1 MKDNIMKNYVIITE
15 STSDITKEL
24 VEELGVIVIPMNFE
38 MNQKSYTH
46 YPDAR
51 EMGVHEFYEALKAGS
66 KSVTSLVNTQSF
78 LNYFEPIIKEGNDI
92 LYIGFSSGLSGTYN
106 SAVIAREELL
116 EKYPDANIS
125 CIDTKAASAG
135 EGLLVYTAANK
146 KKEGLSLTELD
157 TWLRENVLN
166 LCHWFTVDDLFHLKR
181 GGRVSALSAGIGTAL
196 NIKPI
201 LHVDDEGHL
210 IPMEKVRGR
219 KKSLL
224 ALLDHMVET
233 STRPEEQVVFI
244 GHGDAI
250 EDAKFLADQIKEK
263 LHVKD
268 VILTPIGP
276 VVGSHSGPG
285 TIALFFFGTKR

>member
-1 MKDNIMKNYVIITE
+1 MKNYVIITE
-15 STSDITKEL
+15 STSDITQGIAD
-24 VEELGVIVIPMNFE
+24 ELGIVVIPMNFE
-38 MNQKSYTH
+38 VNQKSYIH

-51 EMGVHEFYEALKAGS
+51 ELGIHEFYEALKSGG
-66 KSVTSLVNTQSF
+66 KSVTSLINTQIF
-78 LNYFEPIIKEGNDI
+78 MNYFEPIIQEGNDI

-116 EKYPDANIS
+116 EKYPDANI
-125 CIDTKAASAG
+125 CCVDTKAASAG

-146 KKEGLSLTELD
+146 KQEGLSLTELD
-157 TWLRENVLN
+157 KWLNENVLN

-224 ALLDHMVET
+224 ALLNHMEET
-233 STRPEEQVVFI
+233 CTNPQEQVVFI

-250 EDAKFLADQIKEK
+250 DDANYLAEQIKEK
-263 LHVKD
+263 LLVKE
-268 VILTPIGP
+268 VKVMPIGP
-276 VVGSHSGPG
+276 VIGSHSGPG

>member
-1 MKDNIMKNYVIITE
+1 MRDYVIITE

-24 VEELGVIVIPMNFE
+24 VEELGVIVIPMEFE
-38 MNQKSYTH
+38 MNQKSYIH

-51 EMGVHEFYEALKAGS
+51 EMGIHEFYEGLKAGN
-66 KSVTSLVNTQSF
+66 KSVTSLVNTQIF
-78 LNYFEPIIKEGNDI
+78 LNYFEPILKEGKDI

-106 SAVIAREELL
+106 SAVIAREELI
-116 EKYPDANIS
+116 EKYPDGNIS

-135 EGLLVYTAANK
+135 EGLLVYTAAVK
-146 KKEGLSLTELD
+146 KKEGLTFEEVD
-157 TWLRENVLN
+157 TWLRENILH

-196 NIKPI
+196 NIKPV

-224 ALLDHMVET
+224 ALLKHMVET
-233 STRPEEQVVFI
+233 CTNPNEQVIFI
-244 GHGDAI
+244 GHGDAL
-250 EDAKFLADQIKEK
+250 EEANFLAEQIKEK
-263 LHVKD
+263 LQVKD
-268 VILTPIGP
+268 VKIMPIGP

-285 TIALFFFGTKR
+285 TIAIFFYGTNR

>member
-1 MKDNIMKNYVIITE
+1 
-15 STSDITKEL
+15 
-24 VEELGVIVIPMNFE
+24 
-38 MNQKSYTH
+38 
-46 YPDAR
+46 
-51 EMGVHEFYEALKAGS
+51 MGIHEFYEALKAGS
-66 KSVTSLVNTQSF
+66 KSVTSLINTQTF
-78 LNYFEPIIKEGNDI
+78 LNYFEPVIKEGNDI

-106 SAVIAREELL
+106 SAVIARDELI
-116 EKYPDANIS
+116 EKYPDTNI
-125 CIDTKAASAG
+125 CCVDTKAASAG
-135 EGLLVYTAANK
+135 EGLLVYTAAMK
-146 KKEGLSLTELD
+146 KKEGYSLTELD
-157 TWLRENVLN
+157 SWLRENVLH

-224 ALLDHMVET
+224 ALLDHMAET
-233 STRPEEQVVFI
+233 CTNPQDQVIFI

-250 EDAKFLADQIKEK
+250 DDAGFLAEQIKEK

>member
-1 MKDNIMKNYVIITE
+1 MKNYVIITE
-15 STSDITKEL
+15 STSDITQEL
-24 VEELGVIVIPMNFE
+24 VEELGVIVIPMDFE
-38 MNQKSYTH
+38 INQKSYSH

-51 EMGVHEFYEALKAGS
+51 EMGIHEFYEALKAGG
-66 KSVTSLVNTQSF
+66 KSVTSLINTQTF
-78 LNYFEPIIKEGNDI
+78 LNYFESAIKEGNDI

-106 SAVIAREELL
+106 SAVIARDELL
-116 EKYPDANIS
+116 EKYPEAAIS

-146 KKEGLSLTELD
+146 KKEGLSLTELES
-157 TWLRENVLN
+157 WLRENVLH

-196 NIKPI
+196 NIKPV

-219 KKSLL
+219 KKSLM
-224 ALLDHMVET
+224 ALLEHMVET
-233 STRPEEQVVFI
+233 CTNPQEQVVFI

-250 EDAKFLADQIKEK
+250 EDAGFLADQIKEK
-263 LHVKD
+263 LSVKD

-276 VVGSHSGPG
+276 VVGTHSGPG

>member
-1 MKDNIMKNYVIITE
+1 MKNYVIITE

-24 VEELGVIVIPMNFE
+24 VDELGVIVIPMNFE

-66 KSVTSLVNTQSF
+66 KSVTSLVNTQIF

-116 EKYPDANIS
+116 DKYPDANIS

-135 EGLLVYTAANK
+135 EGLLVYTAAIK
-146 KKEGLSLTELD
+146 KKEGLSLTELEA
-157 TWLRENVLN
+157 WLREHVLN

-233 STRPEEQVVFI
+233 CTNPEDQVIFI
-244 GHGDAI
+244 GHGDAL
-250 EDAKFLADQIKEK
+250 EDAGFLAEQIKEK

>member
-1 MKDNIMKNYVIITE
+1 MRNYVIITE

-46 YPDAR
+46 YPDGR

-66 KSVTSLVNTQSF
+66 KSVTSLVNTQTF
-78 LNYFEPIIKEGNDI
+78 LNYFEPVIKEGNDI

-106 SAVIAREELL
+106 SAVIASEELL
-116 EKYPDANIS
+116 EKYPDARIS

-146 KKEGLSLTELD
+146 QKEGLSLTELD
-157 TWLRENVLN
+157 AWLRENVLK

-201 LHVDDEGHL
+201 LHVDDDGHL

-233 STRPEEQVVFI
+233 STNPEEQVIFI
-244 GHGDAI
+244 GHGDAM
-250 EDAKFLADQIKEK
+250 EDAEFLAEQIKEK

>member
-1 MKDNIMKNYVIITE
+1 
-15 STSDITKEL
+15 
-24 VEELGVIVIPMNFE
+24 
-38 MNQKSYTH
+38 
-46 YPDAR
+46 
-51 EMGVHEFYEALKAGS
+51 
-66 KSVTSLVNTQSF
+66 
-78 LNYFEPIIKEGNDI
+78 
-92 LYIGFSSGLSGTYN
+92 
-106 SAVIAREELL
+106 
-116 EKYPDANIS
+116 
-125 CIDTKAASAG
+125 
-135 EGLLVYTAANK
+135 VYTAVNK

-157 TWLRENVLN
+157 SWLRENVLN

-224 ALLDHMVET
+224 ALLDHMEET
-233 STRPEEQVVFI
+233 CTNPRDQVVFI
-244 GHGDAI
+244 GHGDAL
-250 EDAKFLADQIKEK
+250 EDAGYLAEQIKEK
-263 LHVKD
+263 LHVRD

>member
-1 MKDNIMKNYVIITE
+1 MRNYVIITE

-46 YPDAR
+46 YPDGR

-66 KSVTSLVNTQSF
+66 KSVTSLVNTQTF
-78 LNYFEPIIKEGNDI
+78 LNYFEPVIKEGNDI

-106 SAVIAREELL
+106 SAVIASEELL
-116 EKYPDANIS
+116 EKYPDARIS
-125 CIDTKAASAG
+125 CIDTKAASA
-135 EGLLVYTAANK
+135 
-146 KKEGLSLTELD
+146 
-157 TWLRENVLN
+157 
-166 LCHWFTVDDLFHLKR
+166 
-181 GGRVSALSAGIGTAL
+181 
-196 NIKPI
+196 
-201 LHVDDEGHL
+201 
-210 IPMEKVRGR
+210 
-219 KKSLL
+219 
-224 ALLDHMVET
+224 LLDHMVET
-233 STRPEEQVVFI
+233 STNPEEQVIFI
-244 GHGDAI
+244 GHGDAM
-250 EDAKFLADQIKEK
+250 EDAEFLAEQIKEK

>member
-1 MKDNIMKNYVIITE
+1 MKNYVIITE
-15 STSDITKEL
+15 STSDITLEL
-24 VEELGVIVIPMNFE
+24 VEELEVIVIPMNFE
-38 MNQKSYTH
+38 LDQKSYLH

-51 EMGVHEFYEALKAGS
+51 ELGIHEFYEALKAGS
-66 KSVTSLVNTQSF
+66 KSVTSLINTQTF
-78 LNYFEPIIKEGNDI
+78 LNYFEPVIKEGNDI

-116 EKYPDANIS
+116 EKYPEANIC

-135 EGLLVYTAANK
+135 EGLFVYTAATK
-146 KKEGLSLTELD
+146 KKEGLTLTQLEE
-157 TWLRENVLN
+157 WLRKNVLN

-196 NIKPI
+196 NIKPV
-201 LHVDDEGHL
+201 LHVDDDGHL

-233 STRPEEQVVFI
+233 CTNPQEQVVFI
-244 GHGDAI
+244 GHGDSLT
-250 EDAKFLADQIKEK
+250 DAEFLANEIKAK
-263 LHVKD
+263 LHVKN

-276 VVGSHSGPG
+276 VVGTHSGPG

>member
-1 MKDNIMKNYVIITE
+1 MKNYVIITE
-15 STSDITKEL
+15 STSDITQEL
-24 VEELGVIVIPMNFE
+24 VEELGVIVIPMDFE
-38 MNQKSYTH
+38 INQKSYSH

-51 EMGVHEFYEALKAGS
+51 EMGIHEFYEALKAGG
-66 KSVTSLVNTQSF
+66 KSVTSLINTQTF
-78 LNYFEPIIKEGNDI
+78 LNYFESAIKEGNDI

-106 SAVIAREELL
+106 SAVIARDELL
-116 EKYPDANIS
+116 EKYPEAAIS

-146 KKEGLSLTELD
+146 KKEGLSLTELES
-157 TWLRENVLN
+157 WLRENVLH

-196 NIKPI
+196 NIKPV

-210 IPMEKVRGR
+210 IPIEKVRGR
-219 KKSLL
+219 KKSLM
-224 ALLDHMVET
+224 ALLEHMVET
-233 STRPEEQVVFI
+233 CTNPQEQVVFI

-250 EDAKFLADQIKEK
+250 EDAGFLADQIKEK
-263 LHVKD
+263 LSVKD

-276 VVGSHSGPG
+276 VVGTHSGPG

>member
-1 MKDNIMKNYVIITE
+1 MRNYVIITE

-46 YPDAR
+46 YPDGR

-66 KSVTSLVNTQSF
+66 KSVTSLVNTQTF
-78 LNYFEPIIKEGNDI
+78 LNYFEPVIKEGNDI

-106 SAVIAREELL
+106 SAVIASEELL
-116 EKYPDANIS
+116 EKYPDATIS

-146 KKEGLSLTELD
+146 QKEGLSLTELD
-157 TWLRENVLN
+157 TWLRENVLK

-201 LHVDDEGHL
+201 LHVDDDGHL

-233 STRPEEQVVFI
+233 STNPEEQVIFI
-244 GHGDAI
+244 GHGDAM
-250 EDAKFLADQIKEK
+250 EDAEFLAEQIKEK